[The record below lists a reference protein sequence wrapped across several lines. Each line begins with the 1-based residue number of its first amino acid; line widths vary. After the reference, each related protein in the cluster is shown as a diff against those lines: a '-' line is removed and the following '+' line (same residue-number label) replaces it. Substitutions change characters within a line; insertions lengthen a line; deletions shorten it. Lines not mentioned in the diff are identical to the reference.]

1 MGPLRIP
8 PIWLRSRPPSPL
20 LLRPSTVD
28 DPARQ
33 YGKPTPLL
41 LAQAC
46 PQGLGG
52 VSQARISGPPREIA
66 FTTATQTLNKIR
78 RWARLD
84 LFLLELRLNPRP
96 VARSGL
102 QRRPHLLLIR
112 RQPQTRAKG
121 SQTRVQKGGT
131 ILIGNT
137 RALAR
142 RSLTTIRPPLLRLSL
157 R

>member
-8 PIWLRSRPPSPL
+8 RIWLRSRPPSPL

-33 YGKPTPLL
+33 HGKPTPLF
-41 LAQAC
+41 LAQTC
-46 PQGLGG
+46 PQGLGR
-52 VSQARISGPPREIA
+52 VSQARISRAPRKIT
-66 FTTATQTLNKIR
+66 FSTATQTLNEIR

-84 LFLLELRLNPRP
+84 LLLLELQLASRP
-96 VARSGL
+96 VTRGGL
-102 QRRPHLLLIR
+102 KRRPHLLLIR

-121 SQTRVQKGGT
+121 RQTRVQKGGA
-131 ILIGNT
+131 IFIGHT
-137 RALAR
+137 RPLAGR
-142 RSLTTIRPPLLRLSL
+142 PLTTIRPPLLRLSL

>member
-1 MGPLRIP
+1 
-8 PIWLRSRPPSPL
+8 
-20 LLRPSTVD
+20 
-28 DPARQ
+28 
-33 YGKPTPLL
+33 
-41 LAQAC
+41 
-46 PQGLGG
+46 LGG

-66 FTTATQTLNKIR
+66 FTTATQTLDKID
-78 RWARLD
+78 RWTRLN

-157 R
+157 RWQEAKADDHHSRPDSGPEMFGQRSLPSVKSTEG